1 MPTNFTFLQAEWP
14 SIHEAAVKAETF
26 AYPDPGTA
34 CIHARRALEIAM
46 QWVFKTDIRLQVPY
60 QQTLSAL
67 VHEPTFID
75 VAGQGLQT
83 KARLIIEHG
92 NRAAHSTHRTITDQH
107 SVAAVRELFHFTYWL
122 ARTYA
127 RAAKPAPTLI
137 FQPQLL
143 PRTSPVPP
151 QARARLK
158 ELEESLTTRDAQLAE
173 LVSGKAALD
182 TELAQLRAEIAEAR
196 KRNEAVPD
204 THDYSEA
211 QTRDE
216 FIDLLLAEAGWDLAD
231 PQDREYKVEGIPSP
245 SGVGYIDYVLWG
257 RDGKP
262 LALVEAKRSRK
273 NPEAGQ
279 QQAKL
284 YADSLEKKFGQR
296 PVPFY
301 TNGYQHWLWD
311 DVQYPPRQVSGFY
324 THDELVLLH
333 QRRRGS
339 RQTLTDLEVKPEIAN
354 RYYQSRAI
362 RKVTER
368 FELHHQRRALLVMA
382 TGAGKT
388 RTVIALC
395 ELLMRAGWVKRVLF
409 LADRLA
415 LVKQAANA
423 FKTHLS
429 SSSPVNLVSERSE
442 SSRVY
447 LSTYPTMMG
456 LIDEKNEDGTRRFGA
471 GHFDLVIVDEA
482 HRSIYRKYAA
492 IFDYFDSFLV
502 GLTATPKDEV
512 DRNTYRQFV
521 LEDGVPTDE
530 YPLEAAIKDQF
541 LVPPK
546 SVSVPLKF
554 QREGIRYSELS
565 DEEKD
570 QWDALEWE
578 EEDGQTPQEVDPAA
592 LNNWLFNEDTVDK
605 VLQHLMEKGQ
615 KVASGDR
622 LGKTIIFAKNHDH
635 AQFIAKRFDANYP
648 KDAGH
653 FARVIDFQTG
663 AYAQTLI
670 DAFSQPEKQPHIAI
684 SVDMLDTGIDVPEVL
699 NLVFFKVVR
708 SKTKFWQMV
717 GRGTRLS
724 PDLFGPGRN
733 KQFFYIFDFC
743 GNLEFFS
750 QNPETSDGAGGES
763 LTKKIFANRV
773 ELITTLDTIAARS
786 NQASASE
793 EAETKLRSEV
803 VGRLQS
809 EVAAMT
815 LDNFLVRP
823 HRKAVEQF
831 AKPESWTTISP
842 EDRLELQA
850 NIAGLPSTLPSETL
864 EAKQFDLLLLR
875 AQLTLLRGEPGFA
888 KLRQDIETIARLL
901 EAQSNIPAVAAK
913 LPLLQ
918 EIQSPLFWEDVTV
931 VCLETVRKGLRD
943 LVQFIERLKRTK
955 IISDFVDTLGAE
967 TSIDLPGVSVGVDPE
982 RFRDKALA
990 FLGKHQDDAVLHKL
1004 RFNEPLT
1011 AEDLSALEAIFIAE
1025 GSTAEEIN
1033 AAKESTQGLGLFVRS
1048 LIGLDRGAAKQAL
1061 ASFLT
1066 GKALTANQINFLDH
1080 ILNHLAITGWI
1091 NPRNLYASPFTDLH
1105 PHGVDGVFDPASAL
1119 ALISTL
1125 QDVRQNATG
1134 MRF

>member
-1 MPTNFTFLQAEWP
+1 MPTNFAFLQAEWP
-14 SIHEAAVKAETF
+14 FIHEAALKAEAS

-34 CIHARRALEIAM
+34 CIHARRALDIAM
-46 QWVFKTDIRLQVPY
+46 QWIFKTDNRLQVPY
-60 QQTLSAL
+60 QQSLSAL
-67 VHEPTFID
+67 VHEPTFIQ

-92 NRAAHSTHRTITDQH
+92 NRAAHDSHRTITDQH

-127 RAAKPAPTLI
+127 RTAKPAPTLM
-137 FQPQLL
+137 FQPQFL
-143 PRTSPVPP
+143 PRTSPLPP
-151 QARARLK
+151 QTRAQLAQ
-158 ELEESLTTRDAQLAE
+158 LQESLTARDAQLAE
-173 LVSGKAALD
+173 LITGKAAIIAELTAGKAAAIAELTAGKAAVD
-182 TELAQLRAEIAEAR
+182 AELAQLRAEIAEAR
-196 KRNEAVPD
+196 QRNEAVPD

-216 FIDLLLAEAGWDLAD
+216 FIDLLLAEAGWDLAQT
-231 PQDREYKVEGIPSP
+231 QDREYRVEGIPSP
-245 SGVGYIDYVLWG
+245 SGIGYIDYVLWG

-262 LALVEAKRSRK
+262 LALVEAKRSRTH
-273 NPEAGQ
+273 PEAGQ

-296 PVPFY
+296 PVIFY

-311 DVQYPPRQVSGFY
+311 DLQYPPRQVSGFY

-333 QRRRGS
+333 QRRDGL
-339 RQTLTDLEVKPEIAN
+339 RQTLTDFEVKPDIAN
-354 RYYQSRAI
+354 RYYQSRAV

-368 FELHHQRRALLVMA
+368 FELQHQRRALLVMA

-423 FKTHLS
+423 FKTHLP
-429 SSSPVNLVSERSE
+429 SSSPVNLVSERNE

-456 LIDEKNEDGTRRFGA
+456 LIDEQNQDGTHRFGA

-530 YPLEAAIKDQF
+530 YSLEDAIKDKF

-554 QREGIRYSELS
+554 QREGIHYSELP

-570 QWDALEWE
+570 QWDALEWDE
-578 EEDGQTPQEVDPAA
+578 EEGQTPQEVDPAA

-605 VLQHLMEKGQ
+605 VLQHLMEKRQ

-635 AQFIAKRFDANYP
+635 AQFIARRFDANYP

-670 DAFSQPEKQPHIAI
+670 DDFSQLDKQPHLAI
-684 SVDMLDTGIDVPEVL
+684 SVDMLDTGIDVPEVV

-708 SKTKFWQMV
+708 SKTKFWQML

-724 PDLFGPGRN
+724 PNLFGPGRN

-750 QNPETSDGAGGES
+750 QDPETTDGSSAES
-763 LTKKIFANRV
+763 LSKKLFVNRV
-773 ELITTLDTIAARS
+773 ELLDTLDTVAAR
-786 NQASASE
+786 NQANSD
-793 EAETKLRSEV
+793 EAE
-803 VGRLQS
+803 
-809 EVAAMT
+809 
-815 LDNFLVRP
+815 
-823 HRKAVEQF
+823 
-831 AKPESWTTISP
+831 
-842 EDRLELQA
+842 
-850 NIAGLPSTLPSETL
+850 
-864 EAKQFDLLLLR
+864 
-875 AQLTLLRGEPGFA
+875 A
-888 KLRQDIETIARLL
+888 KLRTE
-901 EAQSNIPAVAAK
+901 V
-913 LPLLQ
+913 
-918 EIQSPLFWEDVTV
+918 
-931 VCLETVRKGLRD
+931 
-943 LVQFIERLKRTK
+943 
-955 IISDFVDTLGAE
+955 
-967 TSIDLPGVSVGVDPE
+967 
-982 RFRDKALA
+982 
-990 FLGKHQDDAVLHKL
+990 
-1004 RFNEPLT
+1004 
-1011 AEDLSALEAIFIAE
+1011 
-1025 GSTAEEIN
+1025 
-1033 AAKESTQGLGLFVRS
+1033 
-1048 LIGLDRGAAKQAL
+1048 
-1061 ASFLT
+1061 
-1066 GKALTANQINFLDH
+1066 
-1080 ILNHLAITGWI
+1080 
-1091 NPRNLYASPFTDLH
+1091 
-1105 PHGVDGVFDPASAL
+1105 
-1119 ALISTL
+1119 
-1125 QDVRQNATG
+1125 
-1134 MRF
+1134 